1 MSDSGTLFRY
11 FMLTAGL
18 FLYCWMPPKNYHVLS
33 RYLANPTVMTSSF
46 PGAMGKRTVHQIDAK
61 AQLVVLA
68 TRSRVGLWQENEG
81 RSRAQLGLDPD
92 AAAAAAASA
101 ASSSKETAGLREEED
116 VFVAP
121 VLIGEDGQVGMGV
134 GWG

>member
-1 MSDSGTLFRY
+1 
-11 FMLTAGL
+11 
-18 FLYCWMPPKNYHVLS
+18 
-33 RYLANPTVMTSSF
+33 
-46 PGAMGKRTVHQIDAK
+46 MGKRTVHQIDAK

-81 RSRAQLGLDPD
+81 RSRAQLGLDPE

-101 ASSSKETAGLREEED
+101 TSGSKETAGLREEED

-121 VLIGEDGQVGMGV
+121 VLIGEDGQVW
-134 GWG
+134 GWGWGSSRGHLPSVVYS